1 MFYAVSTLLVGT
13 HSSASHE
20 PLWQECIF
28 LVEADSPEAARE
40 RAMPLARQRETR
52 YETAAGAIEWR
63 FHAVQ
68 SVFEIETELL
78 AHGMEV
84 FSRFLRNSE
93 ASSLLEPIEDIP

>member
-1 MFYAVSTLLVGT
+1 MFYAVSTLLVGM
-13 HSSASHE
+13 HSNASQE

-40 RAMPLARQRETR
+40 QATQLARQRETR
-52 YETAAGAIEWR
+52 YETSAGAIEWR

-84 FSRFLRNSE
+84 FSRFLRNFE
-93 ASSLLEPIEDIP
+93 ALSLLEPFDDIP